1 MTPPLALGIIVARG
15 GSKGLPGKN
24 LLLLAGKPLIVHT
37 IEAAKGARTL
47 SRVILSSDDDEIM
60 AAARRAGCEVP
71 FRRPAVLAGDRSST
85 VDVALHALDWLEE
98 KDNHRPDLVVL
109 LPATAPLRRAAHID
123 GAVQALRED
132 PSAEAVV
139 AVTRPDYPPQW
150 MIRVTEGRLSWL
162 FPEGAR
168 ADHRQELPP
177 AYQPNGSIYAIRV
190 PVLRAQRIAGLA
202 MNKFQ
207 RIGQGFLP
215 HILVAQHCQVLFNNF
230 PKGPGILS
238 QKSIS
243 GKSGRTERS
252 V

>member
-1 MTPPLALGIIVARG
+1 MTPSLALGIIVARG
-15 GSKGLPGKN
+15 GSKGLSGKN

-98 KDNHRPDLVVL
+98 KDDHRPDVVVL

-190 PVLRAQRIAGLA
+190 PVLRAQRTFYPEQTAPYIMAREDSINIDDAMDLRLA
-202 MNKFQ
+202 ELLLGAP
-207 RIGQGFLP
+207 R
-215 HILVAQHCQVLFNNF
+215 
-230 PKGPGILS
+230 
-238 QKSIS
+238 
-243 GKSGRTERS
+243 R
-252 V
+252 